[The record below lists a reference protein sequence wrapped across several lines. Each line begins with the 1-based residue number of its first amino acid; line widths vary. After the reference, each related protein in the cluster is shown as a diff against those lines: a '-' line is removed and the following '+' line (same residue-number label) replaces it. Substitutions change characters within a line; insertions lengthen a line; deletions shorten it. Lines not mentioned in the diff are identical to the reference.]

1 VTVPRTPEEIA
12 NIADPA
18 ERARAA
24 GELLAEHQTAVT
36 RLARIRRRAVAELR
50 AAGLSYAEVGQKLGL
65 TRGRIAQL
73 KSSTV
78 EEEFFGGSLVTIAT
92 PLRETTAGR
101 PLVAQEDVE
110 AAMVLTRF
118 LDAADVATSL
128 QHVSPAGELDLSP
141 AALVAICGPKS
152 SPVVQQLI
160 AADPAFEFSADAE
173 GRWHIIDRSSGQT
186 YSSAIDEDPEAD
198 RDVAYVAR
206 LPRPDGA
213 ASVLVVAGV
222 HAIGSLG
229 AVHYL
234 TTMSNLRELHRAVAD
249 RPFSMVI
256 ESQFQRSPLRT
267 IAAKAKTDPK
277 IHALHQKDG

>member
-1 VTVPRTPEEIA
+1 MPRTPEDIA
-12 NIADPA
+12 NITDPA

-73 KSSTV
+73 KSSTI
-78 EEEFFGGSLVTIAT
+78 EEQFFGGSLVTIAT
-92 PLRETTAGR
+92 PLRDTTAGR
-101 PLVAQEDVE
+101 PLVAQEDME

-128 QHVSPAGELDLSP
+128 QHISTAGELDLSP
-141 AALVAICGPKS
+141 ATLVAICGPKS
-152 SPVVQQLI
+152 SPVIEQLI
-160 AADPAFEFSADAE
+160 AADPFFEFSADAE
-173 GRWHIIDRSSGQT
+173 GRWRIIDRSSGQT
-186 YSSAIDEDPEAD
+186 YTSPLDDNAEAD

-206 LPRPDGA
+206 LPRPDSA

-234 TTMSNLRELHRAVAD
+234 TTMSSLRELHRAVGD
-249 RPFSMVI
+249 HPFSMVI
-256 ESQFQRSPLRT
+256 ESQFQRSPLKT
-267 IAAKAKTDPK
+267 IAAQARTNPK
-277 IHALHQKDG
+277 IHALHHQKDG

>member
-1 VTVPRTPEEIA
+1 VTVPRTPEDIA
-12 NIADPA
+12 NIEDPA

-73 KSSTV
+73 KSSTI
-78 EEEFFGGSLVTIAT
+78 EEEFFGGSPVTIAT

-128 QHVSPAGELDLSP
+128 QHVSTAGELDLSP
-141 AALVAICGPKS
+141 SALVAICGPKS
-152 SPVVQQLI
+152 SPVIQQLI

-173 GRWHIIDRSSGQT
+173 GRWRIIDRSSGQT
-186 YSSAIDEDPEAD
+186 YASPLDDSPEAD

-206 LPRPDGA
+206 LPRPDSA
-213 ASVLVVAGV
+213 ASVLVVAGI
-222 HAIGSLG
+222 HAVGSLG

-234 TTMSNLRELHRAVAD
+234 TTMSSLRELHRAVGSH
-249 RPFSMVI
+249 PFSMVI
-256 ESQFQRSPLRT
+256 ESQFHRSPLT
-267 IAAKAKTDPK
+267 TFAAEAKTDPK
-277 IHALHQKDG
+277 VHAPEHDA